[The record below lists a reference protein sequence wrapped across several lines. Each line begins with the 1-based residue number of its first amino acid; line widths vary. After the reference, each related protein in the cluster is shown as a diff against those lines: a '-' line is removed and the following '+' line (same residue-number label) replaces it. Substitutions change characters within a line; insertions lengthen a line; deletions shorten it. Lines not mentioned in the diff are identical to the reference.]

1 MKLNFALLAVAA
13 VLLPAEA
20 ARDAETAN
28 FGVCGKDKNGEFKY
42 SASLTQKVC
51 QTNNRVAS
59 RSLRPTCSFTESCNE
74 WSKIC
79 RGGDKRSRGICFG
92 REFGHPPGSDESD
105 NSYYSYYRKHG
116 EFPDRM
122 HKGLPDEMPNEKPK
136 NQPDEMPKEKP
147 DNQLD
152 EKAGHQRRDDP
163 DNPFE
168 FPESDGEE
176 DEDID
181 RDPVSVLD
189 FESDGEESDDD
200 TGDDSRDD

>member
-28 FGVCGKDKNGEFKY
+28 YGV
-42 SASLTQKVC
+42 
-51 QTNNRVAS
+51 
-59 RSLRPTCSFTESCNE
+59 
-74 WSKIC
+74 
-79 RGGDKRSRGICFG
+79 CFG
-92 REFGHPPGSDESD
+92 REFGHPPGGDESD
-105 NSYYSYYRKHG
+105 DSYYKKHG
-116 EFPDRM
+116 KFPDR
-122 HKGLPDEMPNEKPK
+122 MPNEKPK

-152 EKAGHQRRDDP
+152 EKVGHQRRADP
-163 DNPFE
+163 DNPFD